1 MKPCCLLAAAAAFLA
16 TPAAQAAGKPL
27 SPPSADSQPAA
38 GKAPLDTL
46 TAAEKAA
53 GWRLLFDGKSTKGW
67 RAFKGDSFAAG
78 TRWVV
83 EQGALHRQPGPR
95 SGDIVTV
102 DQFDSFDLRW
112 EWKIAP
118 GGNSGL
124 KYLVEE
130 AMSPKTDDGVGLE
143 YQMLD
148 DDKHPD
154 AKKGK
159 DGNRTAGSLYDLIPA
174 SKTKVLHPPGE
185 WNESRV
191 VIDGNHVEHWLNG
204 GKILSYER
212 GSAEMKKLIAD
223 SKFKDIARYGEV
235 GKGHLLIQDHGNE
248 IWLRNMKIRP
258 GKVKTATK

>member
-1 MKPCCLLAAAAAFLA
+1 MKPCCALALLAMFMAAP
-16 TPAAQAAGKPL
+16 PARAAGKPET
-27 SPPSADSQPAA
+27 AA
-38 GKAPLDTL
+38 EAKPGAKAPLNTL
-46 TAAEKAA
+46 TSAEKAA

-67 RAFKGDSFAAG
+67 RAFKQQAFPTG
-78 TRWVV
+78 TRWVI
-83 EQGALHRQPGPR
+83 EEGALHRQPGPR

-102 DQFDSFDLRW
+102 DQFDSFDLTW

-130 AMSPKTDDGVGLE
+130 AMSEKKDDGVGFE

-174 SKTKVLHPPGE
+174 ARSKVLHPPGE
-185 WNESRV
+185 WNESRLV
-191 VIDGNHVEHWLNG
+191 VDGNHVEHWLNG
-204 GKILSYER
+204 GKILSYQR
-212 GSAEMKKLIAD
+212 GSAEMKKLIAE
-223 SKFKDIARYGEV
+223 SKFKDIKGYGEV
-235 GKGHLLIQDHGNE
+235 TRGHLLIQDHGNE
-248 IWLRNMKIRP
+248 IWLRNMKIRAA
-258 GKVKTATK
+258 KVKTAAK